1 MKIVQRFR
9 QCSAAFLLVL
19 LPLTTA
25 FAGNRVLVYGIREVP
40 FGTDATKY
48 GRAGYGVGGQ
58 IIVPVPALR
67 NLFAAV
73 GGVDYVSLLSST
85 TTVTDPQTLLR
96 VDQET
101 SQGILRIYVGGQ
113 IGAHGDGLLRPHA
126 GLSIGLTS
134 YTYTIDV
141 VVPDDYRREQE
152 IRQSLKD
159 ESRWVFGY
167 DLSLGLDV
175 NFRAVSVDGGVR
187 YVKSFSVPAQLGAGS
202 ERIYPNYFQIY
213 IGVGI
218 PLDTFSD

>member
-1 MKIVQRFR
+1 VFISSNRR
-9 QCSAAFLLVL
+9 PALLLILILVL
-19 LPLTTA
+19 PLVSA
-25 FAGNRVLVYGIREVP
+25 LAGNRVLIYGLRQIP
-40 FGTDATKY
+40 FGNDATTY

-58 IIVPVPALR
+58 IIVPVPPLMNLLAL
-67 NLFAAV
+67 V
-73 GGVDYVSLLSST
+73 GGVDYTNLLSKT
-85 TTVTDPQTLLR
+85 VTVTDPKTLLR

-101 SQGILRIYVGGQ
+101 SQAILRLYVGGE
-113 IGAHGDGLLRPHA
+113 IGAHGNGLLRPHA
-126 GLSIGLTS
+126 GMNIGLTS
-134 YTYTIDV
+134 YTYSIDV
-141 VVPDDYRREQE
+141 VVPNDYQREQE

-175 NFRAVSVDGGVR
+175 NFQSVSVDGGVR

-218 PLDTFSD
+218 PIDTFGK